1 MSDIFTQSGL
11 QTPFQPLPRIKN
23 KPPKYI
29 SRVFRWLSPL
39 NKMRIIVPDYI
50 QDLPSFYHH
59 IVSAKADRSI
69 SYLRGFVTEQASL
82 NLYCL

>member
-39 NKMRIIVPDYI
+39 NTFKQNEIYRSCRYMGQARVPAHCLNRTGYF
-50 QDLPSFYHH
+50 LA
-59 IVSAKADRSI
+59 SAM
-69 SYLRGFVTEQASL
+69 
-82 NLYCL
+82 